1 MRVVDPV
8 PVTVAD
14 APQESRYEAH
24 AGEDLVGVVMYELR
38 PGEIEFIHTE
48 VLQQGLGVGG
58 TLARG
63 ALDDCRARGLPVVP
77 TCPFIAAWIRR
88 HPDYQDLVVG
98 A

>member
-1 MRVVDPV
+1 MDPTA
-8 PVTVAD
+8 VTVAD

-24 AGEDLVGVVMYELR
+24 AGEELVGVAMYELR
-38 PGEIEFIHTE
+38 PGVIEFIHTE

-63 ALDDCRARGLPVVP
+63 ALDDSRARGLRVVP

-88 HPDYQDLVVG
+88 HSDYQDLVAG
-98 A
+98 